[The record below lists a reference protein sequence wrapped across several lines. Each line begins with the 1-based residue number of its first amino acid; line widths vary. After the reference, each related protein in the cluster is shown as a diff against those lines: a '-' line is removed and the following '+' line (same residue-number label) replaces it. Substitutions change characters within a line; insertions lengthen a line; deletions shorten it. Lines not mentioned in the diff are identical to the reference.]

1 MDQMEMSVSR
11 RPTLGLARLLRSL
24 SGPLWVAAILST
36 WLWPLPAP
44 AGSNLG
50 QGYPSHQCGE
60 KPEQPQRPEKF
71 SSRAELDAYN
81 EQVVAYNT
89 AMERFVLCLQ
99 SYVDNAASDI
109 RAIRDKIESAREAV
123 KP

>member
-11 RPTLGLARLLRSL
+11 RPALGLTGQLRGL
-24 SGPLWVAAILST
+24 SGPIWVAAMLSA
-36 WLWPLPAP
+36 WLWPLSAP

-50 QGYPSHQCGE
+50 QDYPTHQCGDR
-60 KPEQPQRPEKF
+60 PEQPQRPAKF
-71 SSRAELDAYN
+71 PSRAELDAYN
-81 EQVVAYNT
+81 EQVHAYNE
-89 AMERFVLCLQ
+89 AMERFVSCLQ

-123 KP
+123 NP